1 MNYIQFSRSYNAA
14 QLQAELTGVL
24 KEEWPLHFNTRDFNG
39 DWRSISLRS
48 VSGESNDI
56 YAHPDGV
63 YKNTAVLERM
73 PYVKEILDS
82 WECEKEAVRL
92 LSLAPGSLIKPH
104 KDPGCGYADG
114 LFRIHIPIVTNRDVY
129 FTIEEEQLHLK
140 AGECWY
146 MDFSATHSIVNN
158 GATARVHLIIDG
170 IRNSWTDQLFG
181 AHGYNLSMKKTHDD
195 ATKARM
201 IAELEKMDTETA
213 RNLIASLKAE
223 K

>member
-1 MNYIQFSRSYNAA
+1 
-14 QLQAELTGVL
+14 
-24 KEEWPLHFNTRDFNG
+24 
-39 DWRSISLRS
+39 LRS

-82 WECEKEAVRL
+82 WECEKESVRL

-114 LFRIHIPIVTNRDVY
+114 LFRIHIPIVTNPGVF

-158 GATARVHLIIDG
+158 GTTARVHLIIDG
-170 IRNSWTDQLFG
+170 IRNCWTDQLFA
-181 AHGYNLSMKKTHDD
+181 AHGYNLSAKKTHDD
-195 ATKARM
+195 ATKAMM